1 MNSKLLIGS
10 IVYGAA
16 GIGCKVLKIEN
27 DSLTIQ
33 TPNGVRKIAF
43 SKVLKVDVP
52 TDFYIGDRV
61 TLVDKYRL
69 RAGDIGTV
77 EDVNSQGIQILWDI
91 YPQPPLGWR
100 TFPSEEVELIDRGG
114 D

>member
-1 MNSKLLIGS
+1 MSSKLLVGS
-10 IVYGAA
+10 VVYGAA

-27 DSLTIQ
+27 DALTIQ

-43 SKVLKVDVP
+43 SKVLKVDAP

-61 TLVDKYRL
+61 TLIDKYMF
-69 RAGDIGTV
+69 RAGDVGNV
-77 EDVNSQGIQILWDI
+77 EEINSQGIQILWDTH
-91 YPQPPLGWR
+91 PQPPLGSR
-100 TFPSEEVELIDRGG
+100 TFPPEEVELIDRGG